1 MQKASEF
8 SGASQNQPESKQKK
22 WLPVLLLV
30 ILAGSWIYFFTNDAR
45 SRKETDRLQTQL
57 LLSDSSKAALE
68 GDYRQTLQRIDE
80 LTVMNTG
87 MDSMV
92 RIRNREIENMK
103 QRINTLLSKEKASAE
118 ELTEAKRLIS
128 ALNET
133 INGYVDTIM
142 TLRIQNTAL
151 TSEKETIASQKAM
164 LQERYEITRNAQQR
178 AEEKLDIASTLVANN
193 IQLTALHEKASGK
206 EKETGNARRTT
217 LLRCSFDVYNRVNEG
232 GNQDL
237 YIIVTDPFGQ
247 VVTDETLGSGRFTT
261 RREGERLYTQKQT
274 VAFKAGETMQVQ
286 SDWKPGKRFSPGLY
300 IIEVYHNGF
309 RIGEVEKT
317 LKEISAF

>member
-8 SGASQNQPESKQKK
+8 SGASQSQPESKAKQ
-22 WLPVLLLV
+22 WLTILLLV
-30 ILAGSWIYFFTNDAR
+30 ILAGSWIYFFTTDAR
-45 SRKETDRLQTQL
+45 SKKETSNLQTRL
-57 LLSDSSKAALE
+57 LQSDSSKAALE

-92 RIRNREIENMK
+92 RTRNRDIENMK

-118 ELTEAKRLIS
+118 ELAEAKRLIS

-151 TSEKETIASQKAM
+151 SSEKETIAAQKAM
-164 LQERYEITRNAQQR
+164 LQERYEATRNAQQQ

-193 IQLTALHEKASGK
+193 IQLTALHEKTSGK
-206 EKETGNARRTT
+206 EKATANARRTT
-217 LLRCSFDVYNRVNEG
+217 NLRCSFDVYNRVNEG
-232 GNQDL
+232 GNQDI

-247 VVTDETLGSGRFTT
+247 VVTDEILGSGRFTT

-274 VAFKAGETMQVQ
+274 VAFQAGETTKVQ

-300 IIEVYHNGF
+300 IIEIYHNGF

-317 LKEISAF
+317 LK

>member
-1 MQKASEF
+1 MQNASQF
-8 SGASQNQPESKQKK
+8 SEASQNQPESKPKK
-22 WLPVLLLV
+22 WLTILLLL

-45 SRKETDRLQTQL
+45 SRKDTNRLQTQL

-68 GDYRQTLQRIDE
+68 GDYRLTLQRIDE

-92 RIRNREIENMK
+92 RSRTREIENMK

-118 ELTEAKRLIS
+118 ELAEAKRLI
-128 ALNET
+128 ATLNET
-133 INGYVDTIM
+133 INGYVDTLM
-142 TLRIQNTAL
+142 TLRIENTTL
-151 TSEKETIASQKAM
+151 KSEKEMMTAQKNQ
-164 LQERYEITRNAQQR
+164 LQERYEATRNAQQR
-178 AEEKLDIASTLVANN
+178 AEEKLDIASTLVASN
-193 IQLTALHEKASGK
+193 IQLAALHEKASGK

-217 LLRCSFDVYNRVNEG
+217 LLRCSFEIYNRVNE
-232 GNQDL
+232 QSSQEIF
-237 YIIVTDPFGQ
+237 IIVTDPFGE

-261 RREGERLYTQKQT
+261 RREGERLYTQKQMVDFT
-274 VAFKAGETMQVQ
+274 AGEKIQVQ

-317 LKEISAF
+317 LK